1 MNDVAPANQDQPFF
15 PIVGIGASA
24 GGLEALEQFFDNMPV
39 DTGMAFVVVQH
50 LSPDFKSLM
59 DELLARHTTMDI
71 HRVID
76 GVEVKPDSIYLIPPK
91 TNMMLSEGKLRLT
104 EHLSTDGL
112 RYPIDI
118 FFESLSKDAG
128 ERAIAVVLSG
138 TGSDGSR
145 GIQRIH
151 ESAGLVL
158 AQDTR
163 SAGFDGMPRSA
174 AATGI
179 ADVIGPASQLPE
191 KILEYL
197 KSPASFE
204 RGQIVGEE
212 TNASSG
218 RPADIMHLFRVF
230 RKEYGIDF
238 SMYKA
243 NTVNRRVKR
252 RMQLEG
258 FEEIESLI
266 SELENDH
273 SLLETL
279 YRDLLV
285 EVTHFFRDKKAFQI
299 LDEKVFPELISRTQE
314 RDEIRVWVPGC
325 ATGEEAYSIA
335 ILLREAALRLG
346 RDPVIK
352 VFASDVHQ
360 SSLDI
365 AGAGV
370 YSASALED
378 VPEYLQDKY
387 FLPDGDGFRVDSEL
401 RQMVVFARHDITVD
415 PPFTKIDFLS
425 CRNVLIYLEQEVQK
439 RIIAM
444 FHFSLKQN
452 GVLFLGP
459 SETTGDYSKE
469 FVVLDS
475 TWRVFRKLRSVR
487 LPEVG
492 RIPLAAPAL
501 APVVI
506 PGSRSARESST
517 EESWLLPAAYEK
529 LLERYVPPSLL
540 INEFHDIV
548 HTFGEARRLLVQP
561 AGKPS
566 LNLMKMV
573 EGQMKSA
580 LSAGLHQAERKKTP
594 VSFSSVEADTLDGKK
609 IFNVIVEPSHKGT
622 QKLFLVTFEEQ
633 ERLDPGVQVPDDVL
647 KLDSKIHDRTQEL
660 ERELDY
666 TRESLQATVEE
677 LETSNEEL
685 QSTNEELVASNE
697 ELQSTNEELHSVN
710 EELHTVNAEHQ
721 RKISELTQTNNDL
734 NNFVSSTETGTIF
747 LDQEMRIRR
756 FTPAISRIFKV
767 LEQDVGR
774 PIEHFA
780 HSLDSPNLIQDLK
793 VVLESG
799 ESVTREISGPDHQV
813 FFERIQPYANS
824 YGEVEGA
831 VLSFTDIS
839 KVRMIEGDLDEVRET
854 LSDTTADYQEFAYAV
869 SHDLQAPLR
878 HIEAFCEMLVTDDE
892 IQGGVKE
899 SVDGIQASA
908 QHLKAMFNSLLDY
921 SRIESRGEEFQKF
934 SLEQLLDEVVSDH
947 KTELD
952 SCGAELTVES
962 LPNLKAD
969 RGQIRQL
976 LWHLIDNC
984 IKYRAERDLRIHIS
998 ASRVEDSCLIK
1009 IDDNGIGVEPRHLER
1024 MFVMFQRLGVK
1035 QDVPGRGVGLAMC
1048 ARIVARHSGA
1058 IWCESTFGEGAT
1070 VCVRLP
1076 SRDA

>member
-151 ESAGLVL
+151 ESEGLVL
-158 AQDTR
+158 SQDPQ

-174 AATGI
+174 VATGI
-179 ADVIGPASQLPE
+179 ADVIGPASQLPG

-204 RGQIVGEE
+204 RGQVVGQEIS
-212 TNASSG
+212 ASPG

-425 CRNVLIYLEQEVQK
+425 CRNVLIYFDKPTQK
-439 RIIAM
+439 QVVE
-444 FHFSLKQN
+444 HFGRYLADD
-452 GVLFLGP
+452 GFLYVGH
-459 SETTGDYSKE
+459 SE
-469 FVVLDS
+469 
-475 TWRVFRKLRSVR
+475 
-487 LPEVG
+487 
-492 RIPLAAPAL
+492 
-501 APVVI
+501 
-506 PGSRSARESST
+506 
-517 EESWLLPAAYEK
+517 
-529 LLERYVPPSLL
+529 
-540 INEFHDIV
+540 
-548 HTFGEARRLLVQP
+548 
-561 AGKPS
+561 S
-566 LNLMKMV
+566 LNRVTDMYERV
-573 EGQMKSA
+573 GNTIY
-580 LSAGLHQAERKKTP
+580 RKK
-594 VSFSSVEADTLDGKK
+594 
-609 IFNVIVEPSHKGT
+609 
-622 QKLFLVTFEEQ
+622 
-633 ERLDPGVQVPDDVL
+633 
-647 KLDSKIHDRTQEL
+647 
-660 ERELDY
+660 
-666 TRESLQATVEE
+666 
-677 LETSNEEL
+677 
-685 QSTNEELVASNE
+685 
-697 ELQSTNEELHSVN
+697 
-710 EELHTVNAEHQ
+710 
-721 RKISELTQTNNDL
+721 
-734 NNFVSSTETGTIF
+734 
-747 LDQEMRIRR
+747 
-756 FTPAISRIFKV
+756 
-767 LEQDVGR
+767 
-774 PIEHFA
+774 
-780 HSLDSPNLIQDLK
+780 
-793 VVLESG
+793 
-799 ESVTREISGPDHQV
+799 
-813 FFERIQPYANS
+813 
-824 YGEVEGA
+824 
-831 VLSFTDIS
+831 
-839 KVRMIEGDLDEVRET
+839 
-854 LSDTTADYQEFAYAV
+854 
-869 SHDLQAPLR
+869 
-878 HIEAFCEMLVTDDE
+878 
-892 IQGGVKE
+892 
-899 SVDGIQASA
+899 
-908 QHLKAMFNSLLDY
+908 
-921 SRIESRGEEFQKF
+921 
-934 SLEQLLDEVVSDH
+934 
-947 KTELD
+947 
-952 SCGAELTVES
+952 
-962 LPNLKAD
+962 
-969 RGQIRQL
+969 
-976 LWHLIDNC
+976 
-984 IKYRAERDLRIHIS
+984 
-998 ASRVEDSCLIK
+998 
-1009 IDDNGIGVEPRHLER
+1009 
-1024 MFVMFQRLGVK
+1024 
-1035 QDVPGRGVGLAMC
+1035 
-1048 ARIVARHSGA
+1048 
-1058 IWCESTFGEGAT
+1058 
-1070 VCVRLP
+1070 
-1076 SRDA
+1076 